1 MRWDG
6 WMAWWLLLPIVMFA
20 AWAVVIWVA
29 ATFLRSHRGAT
40 AVDQQA
46 RPGPEAILADRF
58 ARGEIDD
65 HEYHLRLATFRGPQE
80 SSPR

>member
-6 WMAWWLLLPIVMFA
+6 WMAWWLVMPFVMFGT
-20 AWAVVIWVA
+20 WAVVIWAA
-29 ATFLRSHRGAT
+29 ATFLRPHRGAT
-40 AVDQQA
+40 PVDRQD
-46 RPGPEAILADRF
+46 RSGPEAILADRF

-65 HEYHLRLATFRGPQE
+65 HEYHLRLATWRGHQE